1 MTSTARDT
9 ESRALANERDA
20 LVAVALGELHADLV
34 VTGGRLVNVYS
45 GEIYFADV
53 AIHGERIAAV
63 GDIERCVGPETVVV
77 EAKGRYLVPGL
88 IETHIHVGA
97 TSLTMTE
104 LARLLVPL
112 GTAALVTDFTEAGK
126 MRGKNA
132 MRFFLDEAAR
142 TPLKAY
148 FSPFYTTLMGIE
160 GRPGATLDEL
170 VEMLGWPECL
180 ELREWNLFAQRS
192 PNEQLRSLADLAR
205 RHGKLLCGHLEGQS
219 GSTLQASVAS
229 GVQSDHE
236 VATEEE
242 LLARLRLGLAVQ
254 VRFSSGADNLA
265 VLRSLAR
272 APLDTRNVMF
282 ATDEEDIDDIA
293 RLGHLDHRVREAIAM
308 GIAPLDAVRMAT
320 LNAAAYLGLTGDI
333 GGIAPGRRAFVN
345 LVDDLRDFNVTEVI
359 SGPAVVA
366 RDGRYVAELDAP
378 SYPPEFRSSIK
389 LKAPL
394 TAQDFRIVPAAGDV
408 DEAGT
413 VDALVIGVE
422 PYCVYTETERA
433 RLAAS
438 EGAVAPDPE
447 RDIAKIAVV
456 ERHFASGKVG
466 LGFARGFG
474 IERGAF
480 GSSYHPGPVQIGIV
494 GVNDADMAAVANR
507 IAELNGGF
515 VAVVDGRVV
524 AEIALP
530 LLGFLS
536 EEPAE
541 DVIAGFREV
550 KRAIAAELGS
560 DFAGLFTALAY
571 TCMPGVLPTVRMTA
585 DGPVTVQRGEKRLLV
600 APAPVLQGARQG
612 ARPPT

>member
-1 MTSTARDT
+1 MTATSRST
-9 ESRALANERDA
+9 ESRSGAHERDA

-45 GEIYFADV
+45 GEIYHADV
-53 AIHGERIAAV
+53 AVDGERIAAV
-63 GDIERCVGPETVVV
+63 GDVERCVGPGTTVV
-77 EAKGRYLVPGL
+77 EAGGRYLVPGF

-126 MRGKNA
+126 MRGKSA

-148 FSPFYTTLMGIE
+148 FSPFYTTLLGIE
-160 GRPGATLDEL
+160 GRPGATLEEL
-170 VEMLGWPECL
+170 VEMLAWPECL

-192 PNEQLRSLADLAR
+192 PNERLRSLADLAR
-205 RHGKLLCGHLEGQS
+205 QHGKLLCGHLEGQS
-219 GSTLQASVAS
+219 GGTLQASVAS
-229 GVQSDHE
+229 GVLSDHE

-254 VRFSSGADNLA
+254 VRFSSGADNLD
-265 VLRSLAR
+265 VLRALAR
-272 APLDTRNVMF
+272 ARVDTRNVMF

-308 GIAPLDAVRMAT
+308 GIAPIEAVRMAT
-320 LNAAAYLGLTGDI
+320 LNAATYLGLTGHI
-333 GGIAPGRRAFVN
+333 GGIAPGRRAFLN
-345 LVDDLRDFNVTEVI
+345 LVDNLRDFNVTEVI

-366 RDGRYVAELDAP
+366 RDGEYVAELEAP
-378 SYPPEFRSSIK
+378 GYPAEFRNSIK

-394 TAQDFRIVPAAGDV
+394 TARDFGIRPTAGEV
-408 DEAGT
+408 AETGT

-422 PYCVYTETERA
+422 PYCVYTTAERA
-433 RLAAS
+433 RLAVSAGS
-438 EGAVAPDPE
+438 VTPDPA

-494 GVNDADMAAVANR
+494 GVDDADMAAVANR

-515 VAVVDGRVV
+515 VAVVAGRVV
-524 AEIALP
+524 AEVALP

-536 EEPAE
+536 EERAE

-550 KRAIAAELGS
+550 KRTIASELGS
-560 DFAGLFTALAY
+560 DFEGLFTALAY
-571 TCMPGVLPTVRMTA
+571 TCMPGVLPHVRMTA
-585 DGPVTVQRGEKRLLV
+585 DGPVTVQRGEKQLLV
-600 APAPVLQGARQG
+600 APAPVLIGERA
-612 ARPPT
+612 